1 MPNPLYWPD
10 KEEAQSRKTTTT
22 RALEGNETDEWSR
35 RVSNCGTQ
43 DNTKHNNDPMRN
55 KTRTISS
62 RMLLLRRPPYKVPLV
77 VKTATKMKRVR
88 GNCERNFGS
97 LHGRFIDSFPQDLI
111 HARHSH
117 GRACAKSRR
126 GSPQRDRHFLLLL
139 GRLSFCVASLSLSF
153 ERPAARGSHGF
164 PIASSSSS
172 LDITFFWQRTR
183 NVLSCSNTRIVRNH
197 ETTGWIH
204 GDYHNCHTRSSQ
216 CSCGGAP
223 PPIHDSKECPF
234 VSPESSFLGGR
245 IANRLTGQSVGVD
258 AMGHA
263 RTTAL

>member
-77 VKTATKMKRVR
+77 VKTATKMRRVR
-88 GNCERNFGS
+88 GNCERNLGS
-97 LHGRFIDSFPQDLI
+97 LQGRFIDSFPQDLI

-139 GRLSFCVASLSLSF
+139 GLFVCCISSSF
-153 ERPAARGSHGF
+153 ERPAARGSQF
-164 PIASSSSS
+164 LILILS
-172 LDITFFWQRTR
+172 LDTFFWQRR
-183 NVLSCSNTRIVRNH
+183 RKRLVLFGT
-197 ETTGWIH
+197 
-204 GDYHNCHTRSSQ
+204 
-216 CSCGGAP
+216 
-223 PPIHDSKECPF
+223 
-234 VSPESSFLGGR
+234 
-245 IANRLTGQSVGVD
+245 
-258 AMGHA
+258 HA
-263 RTTAL
+263 DCQNP